1 LNRRSLAAVV
11 AILALATAAAA
22 WADEEGRPR
31 IFLEKRIF
39 AETQG
44 GKTSFYEVHTVR
56 KGENLWKIL
65 SRGFTL
71 PPGATA
77 SLLEDFRRANPEI
90 ANPNLLF
97 PGQKIVV
104 PTRVPSPPHPAVASG
119 RAGEHRIEKGEWLI
133 KILGARGVTR
143 GDMSR
148 YLKAVQDLNP
158 SIRDVDRIIAG
169 RTILLPERSYFD
181 PDGGAPESILA
192 KADAGIGDTPAPDP
206 EGWERVSPSG
216 TLTQDVPPQA
226 PQEAFAAKPEAQLV
240 RPETPHPA
248 SAATVTGP
256 SADRT
261 EGDPGSPKPAYRGLL
276 MDLVAGLGET
286 WRDRGTLYLPVSS
299 GGEVVVNLE
308 EVPVVRFSTGIQAL
322 IDFRGG
328 LASGVGA
335 LIAETWTNY
344 RVVSMAGADGPEEMI
359 DRVLRAAGYH
369 SVRDGR
375 ERPLVIGEEVTV
387 VLPARWIV
395 LRTPESLLSGEV
407 VLVKEVPEKPSD
419 ALAGIL
425 KYADRVGIHVLP
437 YAADPSSLEG
447 FVVGLDGGE
456 GGTEDSPPLTVPP
469 GGLSAVDFALG
480 FLGIP
485 GQRDERIRIGDAE
498 EGSFQL
504 VIQPERV
511 FKAGGRTYA
520 VDTGAMSPALVAL
533 VEESGYAVFPVGGK
547 EPGTRIFARILEAA
561 GIASEERR
569 DVLLAGG
576 PGEGYEVRLTGTFLK
591 APDLLEEK
599 GLRETVLVRG
609 RVHAVTRTMLE
620 SLGVG
625 IVDGSL

>member
-1 LNRRSLAAVV
+1 LNRTSLAAVAV
-11 AILALATAAAA
+11 LLVLAAAEA
-22 WADEEGRPR
+22 RADEEGRPR

-44 GKTSFYEVHTVR
+44 EKTSFYEVHTVR
-56 KGENLWKIL
+56 RGENLWKIL

-71 PPGATA
+71 SPGATA
-77 SLLEDFRRANPEI
+77 SRLEDFRRANPEI
-90 ANPNLLF
+90 ANPDLLF
-97 PGQKIVV
+97 PGQKIVIPTHV
-104 PTRVPSPPHPAVASG
+104 PRAPHPAVAAG
-119 RAGEHRIEKGEWLI
+119 RAGTHRIEKGEWLI
-133 KILGARGVTR
+133 KILKARGVSR

-148 YLKAVQDLNP
+148 YLEAVQELNP

-169 RTILLPERSYFD
+169 RTILLPERTYFD
-181 PDGGAPESILA
+181 PAGEAPESILA
-192 KADAGIGDTPAPDP
+192 KADPGTGDTLDFDQD
-206 EGWERVSPSG
+206 EREKATAIG
-216 TLTQDVPPQA
+216 TLSQDVPPEA
-226 PQEAFAAKPEAQLV
+226 PQDAFAAKPEAQLV
-240 RPETPHPA
+240 RPEMPHPA
-248 SAATVTGP
+248 AAATVTGP
-256 SADRT
+256 SAVSA

-276 MDLVAGLGET
+276 MDIAVGLGET
-286 WRDRGTLYLPVSS
+286 WRDRGTLYLPVPS

-308 EVPVVRFSTGIQAL
+308 EIPVVRFSTGIQAL

-328 LASGVGA
+328 LASRVGA

-359 DRVLRAAGYH
+359 ERVLRAAGYH

-375 ERPLVIGEEVTV
+375 EKPLVIGEEVTV

-395 LRTPESLLSGEV
+395 LRTPESLLSGEI

-425 KYADRVGIHVLP
+425 RYADRVGIHVLP
-437 YAADPSSLEG
+437 YATDPSSLEG
-447 FVVGLDGGE
+447 FVIGLGG
-456 GGTEDSPPLTVPP
+456 GKSGTDDLPPLTVPP
-469 GGLSAVDFALG
+469 GGLSAIDFALG

-485 GQRDERIRIGDAE
+485 EQRDERIRIGDAG

-511 FKAGGRTYA
+511 FQAGGRTYV
-520 VDTGAMSPALVAL
+520 VDTGAMSPALAAL
-533 VEESGYAVFPVGGK
+533 VEEAGYAVFPVGGK
-547 EPGTRIFARILEAA
+547 EPGSRIFARILETV

-569 DVLLAGG
+569 NVLLAGG

-599 GLRETVLVRG
+599 GLREAVLVRG

-620 SLGVG
+620 DFGVG